1 MAVPYTFA
9 NATSAIPLSQLD
21 SNFATAVTI
30 GNVAVQLG
38 NTATTFGNVTLN
50 SATLNNAT
58 AANVT
63 ISSVSTPITVAQG
76 GTGLS
81 SYTANAVVY
90 APTTSTLATGSAL
103 TFDGANLGLGV
114 TPSAWGSAAKVLEIG
129 TIGNGFYGSTSSD
142 SHAGMVSGAYQNS
155 GWKYSRTGINPIRF
169 SMNDA
174 VLGQMEWYNAS
185 SGTAGNAITWT
196 QAMTLDASGNL
207 LVGATSAADSTVRT
221 QSGSSSKDGRIQGWL
236 STSNGGGH
244 GVLQLGSANTG
255 TGTECS
261 IQLVSGAT
269 ALGNSPTSA
278 NGTQYV
284 WGMGLGPYGVG
295 GNVFAISND
304 SYGVNVKLNYNSSSW
319 ISVSDERIK
328 NITAN
333 IENANQ
339 IIANWR
345 TVYYTLKSDE
355 TNSVKIGLIAQD
367 VQKTLPEVVDVPT
380 KEYDD
385 NNKLIPLG
393 VHYSEVVP
401 VLVKAIQ
408 EQQST
413 IQSLTE
419 RITAL
424 EAK

>member
-1 MAVPYTFA
+1 MASLV
-9 NATSAIPLSQLD
+9 L
-21 SNFATAVTI
+21 
-30 GNVAVQLG
+30 
-38 NTATTFGNVTLN
+38 
-50 SATLNNAT
+50 T
-58 AANVT
+58 AAT
-63 ISSVSTPITVAQG
+63 QG
-76 GTGLS
+76 GTTAITPTDQSGTITCTLPSTGGTLQTSGAGFTTNGVAYAS
-81 SYTANAVVY
+81 S
-90 APTTSTLATGSAL
+90 TSALTTGSAL
-103 TFDGANLGLGV
+103 VFDGTNLGLGV
-114 TPSAWGSAAKVLEIG
+114 TPSAWTPYTALQVGNGSVANYSPSGDFNLLSNAYFQSSNFRYITSSIKSSRIQIANGAFGFQISTDGTQTAGSAIS
-129 TIGNGFYGSTSSD
+129 Y
-142 SHAGMVSGAYQNS
+142 
-155 GWKYSRTGINPIRF
+155 
-169 SMNDA
+169 
-174 VLGQMEWYNAS
+174 
-185 SGTAGNAITWT
+185 T
-196 QAMTLDASGNL
+196 QAMTLDNSGNL
-207 LVGATSAADSTVRT
+207 LVGTTSAADSTVRT

-295 GNVFAISND
+295 GNVFAICND
-304 SYGVNVKLNYNSSSW
+304 SYTVNVKLNYNSSSW

-380 KEYDD
+380 REYDD
-385 NNKLIPLG
+385 NNNLIPLG

-424 EAK
+424 EGART